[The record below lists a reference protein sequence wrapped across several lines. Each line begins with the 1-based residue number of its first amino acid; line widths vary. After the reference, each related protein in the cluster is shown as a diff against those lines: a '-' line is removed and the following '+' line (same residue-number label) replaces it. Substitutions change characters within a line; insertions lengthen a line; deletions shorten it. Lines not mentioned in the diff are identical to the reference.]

1 MRNVCF
7 TVMAGL
13 LCGTAV
19 AQAAQPAWIAVSDS
33 YTKKVLDVEMKHHPE
48 IGSEQGLSQFDT
60 LVSQPTLA
68 DEQAARREKEALVK
82 ELKAALGEQK
92 DKSVAQDL
100 QITIRKQELGFR
112 QQDFAMAHDIPF
124 LNASGIVFG
133 GLHILLDEHVFSD
146 GSRPPN
152 LIFRP
157 SDILLLEIWARN
169 TKAAKVLKM
178 PRR

>member
-1 MRNVCF
+1 MPRARQVRPFDPEKWRQYMMRNVGF

-133 GLHILLDEHVFSD
+133 GLHILLDEQTPAER
-146 GSRPPN
+146 RP
-152 LIFRP
+152 
-157 SDILLLEIWARN
+157 
-169 TKAAKVLKM
+169 AAVVRIREYAGL
-178 PRR
+178 